1 MVNYKL
7 NRNGVY
13 SFLTLLHRAK
23 RVLSMF
29 DFTFTIVFFLSFIA
43 SIISLAPKLMTRV
56 LLEKIHTVCM
66 KYC

>member
-7 NRNGVY
+7 NRNSVY

-29 DFTFTIVFFLSFIA
+29 DFTVFFLSFIA
-43 SIISLAPKLMTRV
+43 LIISRAPKLMTHV
-56 LLEKIHTVCM
+56 LLE
-66 KYC
+66 

>member
-13 SFLTLLHRAK
+13 SFLTLLLRAK

-29 DFTFTIVFFLSFIA
+29 DVIFTIVFFLSFIA
-43 SIISLAPKLMTRV
+43 LIISLAPKLMTRV
-56 LLEKIHTVCM
+56 LLEKNTHRWH
-66 KYC
+66 